1 MRALSTRRI
10 ATSAL
15 CATLLLGAAGTAFA
29 FADDDTPRDETRN
42 AHRAPAPAP
51 ETLLAQAE
59 QLRDAAGVITPAS
72 DLLTAVLKAPG
83 NKLSPAEI
91 KKHREAM
98 RRAVDA
104 AGATTTVPESP
115 AAPAAQPPQTS
126 QLPQTQMPERPVGTA
141 ARDTKA
147 PADPRASALTALHQ
161 ADAKLLRAAAAGDAA
176 AVRAHAPAVVTGM
189 VNVAA
194 ATLLAGGLP
203 APTLPGL
210 PPLPTAPAGPAA
222 PANQGLPTGTLPQTP
237 AVPEV
242 TAP

>member
-15 CATLLLGAAGTAFA
+15 CVTLLLGTAGTAFA
-29 FADDDTPRDETRN
+29 FAADDAPRDETRN

-115 AAPAAQPPQTS
+115 AAPVAQPPQT
-126 QLPQTQMPERPVGTA
+126 PERPVGAA
-141 ARDTKA
+141 ARDIKA

-176 AVRAHAPAVVTGM
+176 AVRAQAPAVVTGM

-210 PPLPTAPAGPAA
+210 PPPTAPATPA
-222 PANQGLPTGTLPQTP
+222 PQGLPTGTLPQTP
-237 AVPEV
+237 AVPE
-242 TAP
+242 TAAP

>member
-1 MRALSTRRI
+1 MRALSTRRF

-15 CATLLLGAAGTAFA
+15 CATLLLGTAGTAFA
-29 FADDDTPRDETRN
+29 FAADDAPRDETRN

-51 ETLLAQAE
+51 ETMLAQAE

-72 DLLTAVLKAPG
+72 DLLTAVLTAPG

-91 KKHREAM
+91 KKHGEAM

-104 AGATTTVPESP
+104 AGATTTVPDSP
-115 AAPAAQPPQTS
+115 AAPAAQPPQP
-126 QLPQTQMPERPVGTA
+126 PQTQTPERPVGTA

-176 AVRAHAPAVVTGM
+176 AVRAQAPAVVTGM

-210 PPLPTAPAGPAA
+210 PPLPAA
-222 PANQGLPTGTLPQTP
+222 PASQGLPTGTLPQTP
-237 AVPEV
+237 AVPE
-242 TAP
+242 TAAP